1 MAFGRLI
8 QGLAGNFSEQS
19 KEALT
24 KEFEQYLLE
33 NEEIFYKNES
43 FSINNRKD
51 YGFSIIPLDEIIE
64 KLTLKG
70 FKYETFDL
78 DVERKISRLVSNI
91 ITSDECK
98 VTFEKGKML
107 VILRKH

>member
-1 MAFGRLI
+1 MKAVVFLNGEYKYSQEFTDRLFDEETVLLCAD
-8 QGLAGNFSEQS
+8 GGANYAYKYS
-19 KEALT
+19 KRP
-24 KEFEQYLLE
+24 
-33 NEEIFYKNES
+33 S
-43 FSINNRKD
+43 

-70 FKYETFDL
+70 FKYETFNFDA
-78 DVERKISRLVSNI
+78 ERKISRLVSNI

-98 VTFEKGKML
+98 VIFEKGKML